1 MRKGFKLFAI
11 LLSLLLIVVFIPGC
25 GGGGNDDGD
34 IEIPDEIQALMDTSV
49 DLAVSCAAE
58 LDGEWG
64 DMHAEMME
72 SEEDDGY
79 ANFEAMRA
87 KLAEMIDET
96 GADYI
101 YAMYPSD
108 PGDLEADFFITVD
121 GSDDPDD
128 FGEMYE
134 AELGMVTSWNSGIP
148 KTSSYAWGDDNGFH
162 WSAYAPIHN
171 SDGEVVAVL
180 GLDYP
185 APIIEDMPEWDAD
198 SDEWNEFEWE

>member
-1 MRKGFKLFAI
+1 MPI
-11 LLSLLLIVVFIPGC
+11 LLIAVFLPGC
-25 GGGGNDDGD
+25 GGGGGSDSAV
-34 IEIPDEIQALMDTSV
+34 EIPDEIQGLMDTTT
-49 DLAVSCAAE
+49 DLAVSCAKQ

-64 DMHAEMME
+64 DLHSDMMASGLE
-72 SEEDDGY
+72 SAYPDFED
-79 ANFEAMRA
+79 MRA
-87 KLAEMIDET
+87 KLADLIAES

-101 YAMYPSD
+101 YALYPSD

-134 AELGMVTSWNSGIP
+134 AELGMATSWQAGLA
-148 KTSSYAWGDDNGFH
+148 KTSSYGWSDENGFH

-185 APIIEDMPEWDAD
+185 APIIADMPEWDVD
-198 SDEWNEFEWE
+198 SDSWNEFEWE